1 MVAEI
6 TVLKK
11 PQQIQKVHKEKE
23 KILAPTQ
30 NSITQCLQRTSE
42 KEKLEAAVKTAEV
55 KLAGF
60 LAEHNI
66 AMRATDHL
74 VDVIKEIFSD
84 TKTAQNTSL
93 GRTKATAI
101 AKHVI
106 GECYFESLSEILMRE
121 KTQHPN

>member
-1 MVAEI
+1 ME
-6 TVLKK
+6 T
-11 PQQIQKVHKEKE
+11 
-23 KILAPTQ
+23 
-30 NSITQCLQRTSE
+30 
-42 KEKLEAAVKTAEV
+42 AVKTAKV

-74 VDVIKEIFSD
+74 VDVIKDIFSD
-84 TKTAQNTSL
+84 SKMAQNISL

-106 GECYFESLSEILMRE
+106 GDCYFESLSEILMR
-121 KTQHPN
+121 KTFSILIDESTDIGNVKTLCVLWFVFLMRVQTGFRPTFGS